1 MEGLMEYLVP
11 ALGVLVVA
19 ILGFGIK
26 WLKDK
31 ASKTDTKL
39 DDAAIEAVEKAFED
53 AKDKK

>member
-19 ILGFGIK
+19 VLGFGIK

-31 ASKTDTKL
+31 AAKTDTKL